1 MGDIRSGMS
10 ISAVST
16 MLDIPVP
23 TIRSWEL
30 RYGVPT
36 PARTGGKHRRYS
48 MAEIRE
54 LRTLRD
60 EISKGRRAADAAKTI
75 RDSAEVELPGGDL
88 VAAILEAALSFDSDT
103 VRAVLDD
110 AHAQMGVERV
120 VQHVALPVLRDIGT
134 LWEAGKCDVAN
145 EHLASQEIR
154 AWMNGHL
161 ARGRGK
167 TTKGPLILATGP
179 KDQHTLGLEGFYL
192 ILTQRRWT
200 CRVLGARTPTAS
212 LVKVVEETGPMAV
225 ILSSHLN
232 SGRRAASA
240 SIMAVAETV
249 PTFYAGNAFGS
260 LKSRASLAGTYLGDD
275 LPVAADRLEA
285 ALAS

>member
-10 ISAVST
+10 ISVASL

-48 MAEIRE
+48 MAEILE

-60 EISKGRRAADAAKTI
+60 EIAKGRKAADAARKI
-75 RDSAEVELPGGDL
+75 KDLALAEQPGGDL
-88 VAAILEAALSFDSDT
+88 VAAILEAALGFDVET

-110 AHAQMGVERV
+110 ADDRLGVEQV

-154 AWMNGHL
+154 SWMNAKL
-161 ARGRGK
+161 ARARGK
-167 TTKGPLILATGP
+167 TVKGPLILATGP

-192 ILTQRRWT
+192 ILTHRGWG
-200 CRVLGARTPTAS
+200 CRVLGGLTPTAS
-212 LVKVVEETGPMAV
+212 LVKIVEDTDPLAI
-225 ILSSHLN
+225 ILSSHMN
-232 SGRRAASA
+232 SSRREAAAS
-240 SIMAVAETV
+240 IQAVAGLA
-249 PTFYAGNAFGS
+249 PTFYAGNAF
-260 LKSRASLAGTYLGDD
+260 ASPRKREGLAGTYLDED
-275 LPVAADRLEA
+275 LPAAADRLEA
-285 ALAS
+285 ALSS

>member
-1 MGDIRSGMS
+1 MGDVRSGMS

-16 MLDIPVP
+16 LLDIPVP

-60 EISKGRRAADAAKTI
+60 EIAKGKRAADAARAIK
-75 RDSAEVELPGGDL
+75 DVAVVEQPGGDL
-88 VAAILEAALSFDSDT
+88 VAAILEAALAFDAET

-110 AHAQMGVERV
+110 AHELMGVEQV

-154 AWMNGHL
+154 GWMNAKL
-161 ARGRGK
+161 ARGRSNA
-167 TTKGPLILATGP
+167 TKGPLVLATGP
-179 KDQHTLGLEGFYL
+179 KDEHTLGLEGFYL
-192 ILTQRRWT
+192 ILTHRGWN
-200 CRVLGARTPTAS
+200 CRVLGAKTPTAS
-212 LVKVVEETGPMAV
+212 LVKIVEETKPAAV

-232 SGRRAASA
+232 SSRRDATASIRAA
-240 SIMAVAETV
+240 AELA
-249 PTFYAGNAFGS
+249 PTFYAGNAFAS
-260 LKSRASLAGTYLGDD
+260 LKSRDGLAGTYLGES
-275 LPVAADRLEA
+275 LPAAADRLEA
-285 ALAS
+285 ALSS

>member
-1 MGDIRSGMS
+1 MADIRSGMS
-10 ISAVST
+10 ISAVSV

-48 MAEIRE
+48 MAEILE

-60 EISKGRRAADAAKTI
+60 EIAKGSRAADAARKI
-75 RDSAEVELPGGDL
+75 KNLALAEQPGGDL
-88 VAAILEAALSFDSDT
+88 VAAILEAALSFDSET

-110 AHAQMGVERV
+110 AHDRLGVEQV

-154 AWMNGHL
+154 SWMNAKL
-161 ARGRGK
+161 ARARAK
-167 TTKGPLILATGP
+167 TTRGPLILATGP

-192 ILTQRRWT
+192 ILTHRGWS
-200 CRVLGARTPTAS
+200 CRVLGGQTPTES
-212 LVKVVEETGPMAV
+212 LVKIVEDTKPLAI
-225 ILSSHLN
+225 ILSSHMN
-232 SGRRAASA
+232 SSRRDAAAS
-240 SIMAVAETV
+240 IRAVAHLA

-260 LKSRASLAGTYLGDD
+260 LKNRDGLAATYLAED
-275 LPVAADRLEA
+275 LPAAADRLEA

>member
-10 ISAVST
+10 ISAVSAL
-16 MLDIPVP
+16 LDIPVP

-54 LRTLRD
+54 LRTMRD
-60 EISKGRRAADAAKTI
+60 EIAKGRRAADAAKTI
-75 RDSAEVELPGGDL
+75 KDLAVGEQPGGDL
-88 VAAILEAALSFDSDT
+88 VAAILEAALGFDSDT

-110 AHAQMGVERV
+110 AHERMGVEQV

-192 ILTQRRWT
+192 ILTHRGWT

-212 LVKVVEETGPMAV
+212 LVKIVEETEPLAIV
-225 ILSSHLN
+225 LSSHLN
-232 SGRRAASA
+232 SGRRDAAAS
-240 SIMAVAETV
+240 IRAVADLA
-249 PTFYAGNAFGS
+249 PTFYAGNAFAS
-260 LKSRASLAGTYLGDD
+260 LKSREGLAGTYLGDD

-285 ALAS
+285 ALSS